1 MITCSKIICNWLAKS
16 LMAKC
21 RPMVIA
27 PAKTGKESNNN
38 TAVIRTAQTNKGN
51 LWNGKL
57 SVRILK
63 IVQIKLIAPNI
74 EEAPAK

>member
-1 MITCSKIICNWLAKS
+1 M
-16 LMAKC
+16 
-21 RPMVIA
+21 A

-38 TAVIRTAQTNKGN
+38 TAVIITAQTNKGN

-57 SVRILK
+57 SVRILQ
-63 IVQIKLIAPNI
+63 IVQIKLIAPKI